1 MPIWDEEWVAR
12 AQAVLKRHEDSTTE
26 LVLSAECDK
35 ERSHGPQ
42 RTEGYQDSDARA
54 KLAAAA
60 PAMVRLL
67 LELEWAGAYTTDTG
81 GGDGEPM
88 QPTCLT
94 CEKERSHGHAPDCT
108 WLAVMRAAGVRE

>member
-42 RTEGYQDSDARA
+42 RTEGYQDSAARA

-60 PAMVRLL
+60 PAMARLL
-67 LELEWAGAYTTDTG
+67 LELEWAGHDPYADDYAC
-81 GGDGEPM
+81 PS
-88 QPTCLT
+88 
-94 CEKERSHGHAPDCT
+94 CEWPQGRTKEHHPECT